1 MLYLPCTIKKKKRK
15 KEISTQKPNPQK
27 HCQNIE
33 MNPNTQK
40 KINSK
45 HNKRIRQKEN
55 LRYKQIS
62 TYVELKFY

>member
-1 MLYLPCTIKKKKRK
+1 M
-15 KEISTQKPNPQK
+15 QKFQPKNQT
-27 HCQNIE
+27 HDNNVNIN
-33 MNPNTQK
+33 MKINPNTQK

-62 TYVELKFY
+62 TYVKLKFY